1 MRLLHVT
8 KPAVNVS
15 PDEARMAVVAAEQV
29 VRDAYHAVEQM
40 GEPVKVETELV
51 DGAPVAALIAA
62 SRSTTLLFIGDTG
75 AAMHPNA
82 WLGSTAE
89 ELARSG
95 HCSVAVDPR
104 GTPSSRAVAGTDIT
118 HPHSGDSHM
127 KRCTDSYPEVEIDTV
142 HLQASPVD
150 YLAAHAEAIQ
160 LVVVGAAQTAA
171 IEQLLGAPGAE
182 ARVTATCPYLS
193 SGSGGPVADTPRG
206 SGTVSVS
213 NTEASRHPRRKI
225 AERPQLNRDQAFII
239 VSGPMAV
246 SAVES
251 ASRGSREPRCR
262 STRTP
267 TARALTNYPSPLG
280 LQPLSGIST
289 GWSNE
294 HHW

>member
-1 MRLLHVT
+1 MFDRYPPKSVVVGVDRSAAAIRAARWAVDEVAGTDIPLRLLHVT

-15 PDEARMAVVAAEQV
+15 PDEARMAVAAAEQV

-62 SRSTTLLFIGDTG
+62 SRSTTLLCIGDTG

-95 HCSVAVDPR
+95 HCSVAVVRGDP
-104 GTPSSRAVAGTDIT
+104 GHADGAVVRPIAAVVDESPDGMDVLELAIHEARHRRVPLRVLTSA

-150 YLAAHAEAIQ
+150 YLTAHAEAIQ

-182 ARVTATCPYLS
+182 ALRDSDLS
-193 SGSGGPVADTPRG
+193 LLVVGF
-206 SGTVSVS
+206 
-213 NTEASRHPRRKI
+213 RRPG
-225 AERPQLNRDQAFII
+225 R
-239 VSGPMAV
+239 
-246 SAVES
+246 
-251 ASRGSREPRCR
+251 
-262 STRTP
+262 
-267 TARALTNYPSPLG
+267 
-280 LQPLSGIST
+280 
-289 GWSNE
+289 
-294 HHW
+294 